1 VDRKSILASKILD
14 IVQGAVSKNQNV
26 RIIFSER
33 EAWKSYE
40 IHQQQVVHIDST
52 DVTEKFGALLL
63 MSKLIT
69 TEALKT
75 SAHTDR
81 KSWEIDEEILEKN
94 NINPDKARRVFSLQ
108 LSRSIHSLLDW
119 SSINFKVSSRES
131 TLSPRLKKP
140 LPLCELLLH
149 LLRFAPSDTHTD
161 KIKSQKESF
170 FRIKPDRLS
179 TLTTLPLNAKEGFI
193 LSRIKG
199 RLSPSQIAQSGEM
212 APEKVFEILGIFDYL
227 EFLEADL
234 VKPAPAKPIP
244 VPTTAPAPAEQVPFV
259 ETTPPPALP
268 PEEDP
273 AMLLKSFNTYREE
286 LLEKNFYEMLEV
298 NQTEFSVSKLKT
310 NYYALAKK
318 YHPDKFRKFGNDALN
333 DTLERILNMLNNAY
347 ETLKDPIRRSSYDE
361 EINTSKLRG
370 MPGPSPSS
378 QARLNMDQVA
388 RENFEQGKTLIQ
400 AQKYAEAIAFL
411 KRSVQIKGENA
422 EYRAYLGYAMSK
434 LPQFRK
440 EAEQHFLKSIE
451 INPMNVNTYLHL
463 GRLYKEAKM
472 YNKAIAIFQEALQWD
487 KENKVTQQE
496 LDEVN
501 EAMGRKSKGGLFGG
515 LFKR

>member
-1 VDRKSILASKILD
+1 MDRKSILAAKILD
-14 IVQGAVSKNQNV
+14 IIQGAVSKNPNV

-33 EAWKSYE
+33 EAWKSFE
-40 IHQQQVVHIDST
+40 IHDQQIVHIDST

-75 SAHTDR
+75 SAHSDR

-94 NINPDKARRVFSLQ
+94 NIHPDKARRVFSLQ

-119 SSINFKVSSRES
+119 SSINFKVSARES
-131 TLSPRLKKP
+131 SLSPRLKKP
-140 LPLCELLLH
+140 IPLCELLLH
-149 LLRFAPSDTHTD
+149 LLRFAPSEPHAE
-161 KIKSQKESF
+161 KIKAQKDSF
-170 FRIKPDRLS
+170 FRIKPDLLP
-179 TLTTLPLNAKEGFI
+179 TLTGLPLNAKEGFI

-199 RLSPSQIAQSGEM
+199 HLSPNQIAQSGEM
-212 APEKVFEILGIFDYL
+212 VPEKLFEILGIFDL
-227 EFLEADL
+227 LGFLEPDA
-234 VKPAPAKPIP
+234 VRPAPTRPTPAPAA
-244 VPTTAPAPAEQVPFV
+244 PTPEPARAVEVTPAPQP
-259 ETTPPPALP
+259 LP

-273 AMLLKSFNTYREE
+273 QALIKLFNSFREE
-286 LLEKNFYEMLEV
+286 LLEKNFYEMLDLSPSD
-298 NQTEFSVSKLKT
+298 FSISKLKT

-318 YHPDKFRKFGNDALN
+318 YHPDKYRKFGNDQLN

-347 ETLKDPIRRSSYDE
+347 ETLKEPNRRVGYDE
-361 EINTSKLRG
+361 EIHTSQLRSA
-370 MPGPSPSS
+370 PGPNAAN
-378 QARLNMDQVA
+378 QAKVNMDHVA
-388 RENFEQGKTLIQ
+388 KENFEQGKTLIQ

-434 LPQFRK
+434 VPQFRK

-472 YNKAIAIFQEALQWD
+472 YNKASGIFQEALRWD
-487 KENKVTQQE
+487 PENKVTQQE